1 MLLERS
7 YNDLLAQASYLL
19 GCQESGTAMVV
30 DPNRDIDRILALA
43 KRHGMRIGFVAETH
57 VHADFLSGARDL
69 VRRTGATLLL
79 SAEGDA
85 DWQYQY
91 AASDGALLLRHGDEI
106 DVGQLRLTVRHT
118 PGHTLEHLCF
128 VVTDR
133 AVSERP
139 VGMFSG
145 DFIFVGDVGRP
156 DLLEGTTRLTGTTDR
171 LARRLF
177 QSIEA
182 TSDLPDYLQL
192 WPGHG
197 PGSACGKALGAMP
210 QTTLGYERL
219 ANWAFQ
225 IHDECDFV
233 RQVLTGLPEVP
244 KHFAMMKVLNRDG
257 PAPTRAGQDFP
268 ELDLPALERAIASGA
283 SIVDVRSPAAFAAG
297 HIPGALNLPIGSSL
311 ATWAGSVLP
320 YDRQIVLLADN
331 RGIVASARYA
341 LALVGLDRVVGW
353 GRETLRSE
361 WERLRGPLGI
371 VAQLDVAT
379 LSASAALTVIDVR
392 SAAEWT
398 SGHLPGATHGFL
410 GDLLAATRDVALDT
424 PIAVHCQGGTRSA
437 IAASLLQANGFT
449 NVVNLAGGFRAW
461 TAAGLPVE
469 RGADDLVTNR

>member
-7 YNDLLAQASYLL
+7 YNDLLAQACYLL
-19 GCQESGTAMVV
+19 GCEESGTAIVV

-43 KRHGMRIGFVAETH
+43 GRHGMRIAFVAETH
-57 VHADFLSGARDL
+57 IHADFLSGARDL

-85 DWQYQY
+85 DWQYRY
-91 AASDGALLLRHGDEI
+91 AESDGALLLRDGNEI
-106 DVGQLRLTVRHT
+106 DVGTLRLTARHT
-118 PGHTLEHLCF
+118 PGHTPEHLCF

-133 AVSERP
+133 ATSERP
-139 VGMFSG
+139 VGMLSG

-156 DLLEGTTRLTGTTDR
+156 DLLEGTTPLAGTTDR
-171 LARRLF
+171 LARRLYR
-177 QSIEA
+177 SIEA

-197 PGSACGKALGAMP
+197 RGSACGKALGAMP
-210 QTTLGYERL
+210 QTTVGYERL

-225 IHDECDFV
+225 IHDEGAFV
-233 RQVLTGLPEVP
+233 RQVLIGQPEAP
-244 KHFAMMKVLNRDG
+244 KHFAMMKMLNRDG
-257 PAPTRAGQDFP
+257 PPPSRVGQDIP
-268 ELDLPALERAIASGA
+268 ELDLPALERAIACGA

-297 HIPGALNLPIGSSL
+297 HIPGALNLPAGSAL
-311 ATWAGSVLP
+311 ATWAGWILP
-320 YDRQIVLLADN
+320 YDRQIVLLADD
-331 RGIVASARYA
+331 RRTVARAKYA
-341 LALVGLDRVVGW
+341 LALVGLDRVAGW
-353 GRETLRSE
+353 GREKLRSD
-361 WERLRGPLGI
+361 WQRLRGPLGT
-371 VAQLDVAT
+371 VVQLDVAA
-379 LSASAALTVIDVR
+379 LSASAARTVIDVR

-410 GDLLAATRDVALDT
+410 GDLLAATRDVAANT

-449 NVVNLAGGFRAW
+449 NVVNLEGGFRAW

-469 RGADDLVTNR
+469 RDSDGPVTNR